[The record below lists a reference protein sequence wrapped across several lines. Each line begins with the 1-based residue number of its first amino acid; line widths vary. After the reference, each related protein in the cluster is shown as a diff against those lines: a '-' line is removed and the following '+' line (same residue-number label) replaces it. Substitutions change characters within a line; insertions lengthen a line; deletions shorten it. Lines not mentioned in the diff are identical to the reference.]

1 MILLDFE
8 NLVEDIAKTVKNF
21 GGHKDA
27 AFLLSVEENMTEVQE
42 TFHEIR
48 HLLQNYDKSLG

>member
-8 NLVEDIAKTVKNF
+8 NLVEDISKTVKNF

-27 AFLLSVEENMTEVQE
+27 AFL
-42 TFHEIR
+42 
-48 HLLQNYDKSLG
+48 